1 MPYTPLTPQQ
11 FEAAQKAGF
20 SFDQIVSMEEKRKQE
35 QSVAQKPKEDPLKK
49 VGNFLGSIFGGN
61 KIGEALGQY
70 AAKFS
75 PEARELER
83 ADPVLAKRALG
94 VTTKPKEIIGDVA
107 QAGLTLGTLGGGG
120 LAGTFGKQI
129 LKSGVLGAGFGV
141 SEGLKRDEDLS
152 GIGKRAGF
160 GAVVGGALPIAGKAL
175 GAIGRAITI
184 GTPKHLANYALRVP
198 LKQAPKEMSEAFLQR
213 GLGGKSLDKI
223 HALTQ
228 AEANQVDQKIHGI
241 LSKSKAQFKT
251 DEIFNGIVANA
262 KESGMML
269 SLNELKAR
277 VAKLIPSHANLLL
290 KKVLTAEQA
299 NSLRI
304 AIDNNLRAE
313 TAFGPFARSLSN
325 EQKLVKAFDTILRNM
340 IKKRTGT
347 EALFKQQSEAIGL
360 AKLAEQAAAKFE
372 TQGRPGLL
380 DLMGAGIGGA
390 IGGLPGAA
398 VGVLGERA
406 LRDPRV
412 LGGAAQTLRFGSKLA
427 PVSKIAPAVRFGAIR
442 GITSFGKKRE

>member
-49 VGNFLGSIFGGN
+49 VGNVLGSIFGGN

-83 ADPVLAKRALG
+83 ADPALAKRALG
-94 VTTKPKEIIGDVA
+94 VTTKPKEII
-107 QAGLTLGTLGGGG
+107 
-120 LAGTFGKQI
+120 
-129 LKSGVLGAGFGV
+129 
-141 SEGLKRDEDLS
+141 RDEDLS

-360 AKLAEQAAAKFE
+360 AKLEI
-372 TQGRPGLL
+372 GR
-380 DLMGAGIGGA
+380 A
-390 IGGLPGAA
+390 
-398 VGVLGERA
+398 
-406 LRDPRV
+406 
-412 LGGAAQTLRFGSKLA
+412 SC
-427 PVSKIAPAVRFGAIR
+427 
-442 GITSFGKKRE
+442 